1 MLYFHPGVMRC
12 SNLLSCLLLFLNISP
27 SVERG
32 RIGRK
37 EGDQAVDDAY
47 VNPRREASTA
57 RAASFVQGGET
68 SQAEEGSRSTLSWK

>member
-1 MLYFHPGVMRC
+1 MFKFIVLFVAFSKYIA
-12 SNLLSCLLLFLNISP
+12 LSGT
-27 SVERG
+27 G

-57 RAASFVQGGET
+57 RAASFVQGGKT
-68 SQAEEGSRSTLSWK
+68 SQAEEVSRSTLSWK